1 MVKMTFTFDERTAR
15 VLRRTAS
22 KLKKPQS
29 AIVREAIQDYADR
42 ADRLSSEER
51 KHMLRVLDRVMT
63 RTPSRTAAEVD
74 AELSE
79 IRQARQTGGR
89 RTRSK

>member
-1 MVKMTFTFDERTAR
+1 MVKMTFTFDEETA
-15 VLRRTAS
+15 VTLRRTAS

-42 ADRLSSEER
+42 ADRLSSKER
-51 KHMLRVLDRVMT
+51 NHLLRVLDRVMARPRD
-63 RTPSRTAAEVD
+63 RTGAEVD

-79 IRQARQTGGR
+79 IRRARRTGGR
-89 RTRSK
+89 QTRPE